1 MKYVDIDNEDG
12 IILTIKGE
20 PVAVV
25 GIMPKLANAYFNL
38 MGEEPYD
45 SYDLRGYALRVD
57 GRDVSNFGFATARQ
71 IESALDDVTKEYARA
86 LEILAWNKEK
96 LEKAKL
102 V

>member
-12 IILTIKGE
+12 VILTIKGE

-25 GIMPKLANAYFNL
+25 GVMPKISNMFMSY
-38 MGEEPYD
+38 GEPYD
-45 SYDLRGYALRVD
+45 SYDLRGYALRVE
-57 GRDVSNFGFATARQ
+57 GRDVSNFGFTSSRS
-71 IESALDDVTKEYARA
+71 IESALDDATKEYARA
-86 LEILAWNKEK
+86 LDILAWNKEK